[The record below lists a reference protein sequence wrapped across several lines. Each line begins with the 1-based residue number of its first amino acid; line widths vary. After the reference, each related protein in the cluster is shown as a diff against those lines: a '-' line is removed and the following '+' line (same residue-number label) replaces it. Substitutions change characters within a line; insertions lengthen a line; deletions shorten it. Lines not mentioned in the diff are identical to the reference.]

1 MGLKQTDLIDEAEG
15 YLTAIALHVE
25 AQVAIKHQDVLI
37 GMESFFCELLNKV
50 YGWSLENDNLKSTQQ
65 DSFDLSDKSARIAVQ
80 VTNTMTPDKINCTL
94 QKFEGTHDSRFDR
107 LIFVYP
113 VTQAPTY
120 RKSIVR
126 VRGQFDFDSKRDR
139 YDFQKILLKARSLSL
154 DQLKQVVRF
163 LRESTPA
170 IPGILIQ
177 STSSSDSGLRRT
189 PRSVRRAICKTIFGR
204 DDVVAELIA
213 TEGDRLVVGQPGVGK
228 TSVLSTVVNKTG
240 GYFLKNFDERALTSQ
255 LCGENPSL
263 IAVEDAHLHLESLTT
278 LQAIRQEHSLKFRII
293 ADCWP
298 THQDKLVVLMELP
311 VSSVI
316 ELKPISNRLIIAM
329 AKEVGIGGPDRF
341 FHHLVRQS
349 MGYPG
354 RAAMLLRCC
363 REGDQD
369 DIKEFFTGDSI
380 ARWTR
385 KLVEQTPYAEAM
397 DVLSCLA
404 LGRDRGIELS
414 RIATYLELPLSKV
427 QCIVTEFAIGG
438 LVEENR
444 LGLLVVFPEAIR
456 PALIRDFF
464 FGNVRR
470 DLGPF
475 ASDWRLAGQVAMAAV
490 DAYCVGA
497 KIPISELFRMTRAA
511 DSREAWE
518 RLAAAEGKIADQVL
532 DEKPELFD
540 GLEHVFIR
548 CTPERTICRLIE
560 TVPEVRD
567 RLNRQPDRDVRTVED
582 WVKRGY
588 PAKDAI
594 PRRRI
599 VLDAIAD
606 RLSAGVSADQAYRFL
621 GCVFGPEYRSVDQ
634 SPEDLDTIIWR
645 NCLLAP
651 DDLQTMRGLWQ
662 EAHDLLQRYTPIDW
676 SLVIVAI
683 QQWLWPA
690 IRDGVTEEQRE
701 QLRLAATETLEPL
714 CEIFANI
721 PAAISELRRLG
732 EYHRIKLSRPVPV
745 EYATLFPKE
754 SVRGRTR
761 VTHLKFEEQCHQ
773 NAVKLGN
780 RWALKPASDVLS
792 RLRSF
797 NEDAI
802 RSGSAYPNYSDV
814 VCRTISQKLERQAKW
829 ITEAIRL
836 KVPCTLLQPFLQ
848 TACMQQESGFEE
860 ILDECLENDQ
870 YRLVAILNLL
880 YVEQMPEGLVEKA
893 ILASGLYADRIY
905 VAALCD
911 EIASK
916 HYSPL
921 LSHSDGKLR
930 AKVAEGLWGQRK
942 TAPTDPEVRD
952 KWCNAIVQ
960 DCRQEHCVAEIFS
973 ADKEVCEQW
982 IQFWSQGTSRTE
994 RVDFDKETVAAAC
1007 AELSSE
1013 ARKVFLAN
1021 LHRDSPIR
1029 DSLIRNLVSNDP
1041 DAFRQLLEQDSL
1053 ADYSLSPLHR
1063 MPDETWVRLAQ
1074 AAVSA
1079 GVSED
1084 KIAKSSGIG
1093 CNTDFD
1099 TMEDR
1104 YRTEILAWDQ
1114 IIEKHKGAINRI
1126 ARRCRATRLKS
1137 LTEQEDQEK
1146 PGTVPES
1153 MPNLLE

>member
-1 MGLKQTDLIDEAEG
+1 MGLKQTELINEAEQ
-15 YLTAIALHVE
+15 YLTHLAEHVK
-25 AQVAIKHQDVLI
+25 AQVGINHQDVLI

-50 YGWSLENDNLKSTQQ
+50 YGWSLENDNLTSTQQ
-65 DSFDLSDKSARIAVQ
+65 DSFDLSDKVGRIAVQ
-80 VTNTMTPDKINCTL
+80 VTNTTTADKINCTL
-94 QKFEGTHDSRFDR
+94 KKFIGTHDSRFDR

-113 VTQAPTY
+113 VTKVPTS
-120 RKSIVR
+120 RKSFDR

-163 LRESTPA
+163 LRESTPTIFG
-170 IPGILIQ
+170 IPLQ
-177 STSSSDSGLRRT
+177 STSRSDSGLTRT

-213 TEGDRLVVGQPGVGK
+213 AEGDRLVVGQPGVGK
-228 TSVLSTVVNKTG
+228 TSVLSIAVNKTR
-240 GYFLKNFDERALTSQ
+240 GYFLTNLDEHSLTAK
-255 LCGENPSL
+255 LCEANPSM
-263 IAVEDAHLHLESLTT
+263 IAVEDAHLHLERLTA
-278 LQAIRQEHSLKFRII
+278 LQAIRQEHSLKFRIV

-298 THQDKLVVLMELP
+298 THRDKLVVSMNLP

-316 ELKPISNRLIIAM
+316 ELQPISNRLIIAM

-363 REGDQD
+363 REGTQK
-369 DIKEFFTGDSI
+369 DITEFFTGDSI

-385 KLVEQTPYAEAM
+385 KLVEQTSDAEAM

-404 LGRDRGIELS
+404 LGRDRGIDLS

-427 QCIVTEFAIGG
+427 QRIVTEFAIGG

-464 FGNVRR
+464 FGTVPR
-470 DLGPF
+470 DVGPF
-475 ASDWRLAGQVAMAAV
+475 ASDWRLTGLVAMAAV

-497 KIPISELFRMTRAA
+497 KIPISELFRMTHVA

-560 TVPEVRD
+560 TGPEVRD

-588 PAKDAI
+588 PTEAAI

-606 RLSAGVSADQAYRFL
+606 RLSAGVSADQAFLFL
-621 GCVFGPEYRSVDQ
+621 GCVFAPEYKSVDQ
-634 SPEDLDTIIWR
+634 SPEDFDTFILR
-645 NCLLAP
+645 DGLLAS
-651 DDLQTMRGLWQ
+651 DDLEQMRELWH

-676 SLVIVAI
+676 SLVVDAI
-683 QQWLWPA
+683 GQWLWPYTRGA
-690 IRDGVTEEQRE
+690 VNFEQRE
-701 QLRLAATETLEPL
+701 QLRLAASETLEPL

-732 EYHRIKLSRPVPV
+732 EYHRITLSRPVPV

-754 SVRGRTR
+754 SVRGRTNE
-761 VTHLKFEEQCHQ
+761 TSKKFKEQCYCS
-773 NAVKLGN
+773 AVNLGN
-780 RWALKPASDVLS
+780 RWALTPASDVLS
-792 RLRSF
+792 QLKSF

-802 RSGSAYPNYSDV
+802 RSGSAYLNYSDV

-860 ILDECLENDQ
+860 ILDECLKNDQ
-870 YRLVAILNLL
+870 YRLVAILTLL

-893 ILASGLYADRIY
+893 ILASGSYADRIY

-942 TAPTDPEVRD
+942 TAPADPEVRD

-973 ADKEVCEQW
+973 ADKVVCEQW
-982 IQFWSQGTSRTE
+982 IQYWSQGMSRAE
-994 RVDFDKETVAAAC
+994 RVEFDEETVAAAC

-1013 ARKVFLAN
+1013 LRKAFLVD

-1041 DAFRQLLEQDSL
+1041 DAFRQLLKQNSL
-1053 ADYSLSPLHR
+1053 SDYSLSPLHR

-1074 AAVSA
+1074 AAVSE
-1079 GVSED
+1079 GVSEE
-1084 KIAKSSGIG
+1084 KIIKSSGMG
-1093 CNTDFD
+1093 WNTDFD
-1099 TMEDR
+1099 TVEDR

-1114 IIEKHKGAINRI
+1114 IIEIEKGAIQRI

-1137 LTEQEDQEK
+1137 LNEQEE
-1146 PGTVPES
+1146 
-1153 MPNLLE
+1153 